1 MSQYLKLTT
10 EVKTAVGYEE
20 KKHSSQKSSSFP
32 SDADLKLAPFF
43 DGYDRRRL
51 GEQEKELN
59 VRHSDI
65 LALPYSQFLVSS
77 NYLY

>member
-1 MSQYLKLTT
+1 
-10 EVKTAVGYEE
+10 
-20 KKHSSQKSSSFP
+20 
-32 SDADLKLAPFF
+32 LKLAPFF